1 MGRPFRVANEEN
13 DMPAFTVTLPSGVE
27 WTPQFIAKIDET
39 KCIGCGRCFKTCARD
54 VLQLMGVDDE
64 GELVAIDAD
73 DDDDEYE
80 KKVMSIAHPE
90 NCVGCESCGN
100 NCSRRCITY
109 APKEV

>member
-1 MGRPFRVANEEN
+1 MSVY
-13 DMPAFTVTLPSGVE
+13 TVTLPSGVE
-27 WTPQFIAKIDET
+27 WTPQFVARINDQ

-54 VLQLMGVDDE
+54 VLQLMAVDDE

-80 KKVMSIAHPE
+80 KKVMSIARPE

-100 NCSRRCITY
+100 NCARKCISY
-109 APKEV
+109 APHGV